1 MLDQKLQLKNNKDKT
16 MPEDKAQQQSQQ
28 VQQQPQGGEAVG
40 MSRTFPENSSLEVL
54 NNRRIDQIVAKRE
67 ADRMKEAQAIKFAQ
81 QDGIA
86 AGQREGYDLGT
97 SHGLEYGYKRAIGN
111 TQMNTNDSGL
121 GKSLNNQTSE
131 PDVGMSKE
139 DAIAQQSVV

>member
-1 MLDQKLQLKNNKDKT
+1 
-16 MPEDKAQQQSQQ
+16 MPEDKVQQSQQ
-28 VQQQPQGGEAVG
+28 QTQQSQQGGETVG

-54 NNRRIDQIVAKRE
+54 NNRRIDQIIAKRE
-67 ADRMKEAQAIKFAQ
+67 ADRTKEAQAIKLAQ
-81 QDGIA
+81 QDGVS

-97 SHGLEYGYKRAIGN
+97 SHGLEYGYKRAVGN

-121 GKSLNNQTSE
+121 GKSLGNQISE
-131 PDVGMSKE
+131 PEFGMSKE

>member
-1 MLDQKLQLKNNKDKT
+1 
-16 MPEDKAQQQSQQ
+16 MPEDKVQQQSGQ
-28 VQQQPQGGEAVG
+28 VQQQPQSGEAVG

-54 NNRRIDQIVAKRE
+54 NNRRIDQIIAKR
-67 ADRMKEAQAIKFAQ
+67 EAQAIKLAQ
-81 QDGIA
+81 QDGVS

-97 SHGLEYGYKRAIGN
+97 SHGLEYGYKRAVGN

-121 GKSLNNQTSE
+121 GKSLGNQISE
-131 PDVGMSKE
+131 PEFGMSKE

>member
-1 MLDQKLQLKNNKDKT
+1 
-16 MPEDKAQQQSQQ
+16 MPEDKVQQSQQ
-28 VQQQPQGGEAVG
+28 QPQQSQQGGEAVG

-54 NNRRIDQIVAKRE
+54 NSRRIDQIVAKRE
-67 ADRMKEAQAIKFAQ
+67 ADRMKEAQAIKLAQ
-81 QDGIA
+81 QDGVS

-97 SHGLEYGYKRAIGN
+97 SHGLEYGYKRAVGN

-121 GKSLNNQTSE
+121 GKSLGNQISE
-131 PDVGMSKE
+131 PEFGMSKE

>member
-1 MLDQKLQLKNNKDKT
+1 
-16 MPEDKAQQQSQQ
+16 MPEDKVQQSQQ
-28 VQQQPQGGEAVG
+28 SQQQQPQGGEAVG

-67 ADRMKEAQAIKFAQ
+67 ADRMKEAQAIKLAQ
-81 QDGIA
+81 QDGIS

-97 SHGLEYGYKRAIGN
+97 SHGLEYGYKKAIGN
-111 TQMNTNDSGL
+111 AQMNTNDSGL
-121 GKSLNNQTSE
+121 GKSLGNKISE
-131 PDVGMSKE
+131 PEYGMSKE